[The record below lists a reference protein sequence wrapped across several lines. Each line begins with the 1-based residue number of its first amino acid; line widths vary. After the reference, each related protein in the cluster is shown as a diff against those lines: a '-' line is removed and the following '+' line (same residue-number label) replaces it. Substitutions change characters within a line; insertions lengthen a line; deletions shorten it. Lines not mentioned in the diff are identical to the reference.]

1 MSKIVRRLAAAAAIV
16 VVLGVPGVSFAAV
29 PVEQDRGESTAGVTG
44 VGEVWWG
51 FWAWVGSVFGQTGS
65 DEGTTGTGGS
75 NTGSTTSNA
84 DNPPTTNGGGG
95 GSGDSGG
102 GSDPGG

>member
-29 PVEQDRGESTAGVTG
+29 PVEQDRGESPAGVAG

-51 FWAWVGSVFGQTGS
+51 FWAWVGSVFGQDGS
-65 DEGTTGTGGS
+65 SGGTTGSGSAGGE
-75 NTGSTTSNA
+75 NTGTGVSNA
-84 DNPPTTNGGGG
+84 GDNPPGGGN
-95 GSGDSGG
+95 SDSGPG
-102 GSDPGG
+102 ADPGG